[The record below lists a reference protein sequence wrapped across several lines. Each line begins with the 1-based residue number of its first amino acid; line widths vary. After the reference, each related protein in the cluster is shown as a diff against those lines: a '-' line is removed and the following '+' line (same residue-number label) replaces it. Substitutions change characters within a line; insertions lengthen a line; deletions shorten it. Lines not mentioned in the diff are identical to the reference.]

1 MRTAFLGLVERKPLD
16 DISIK
21 EITDGA
27 GLSYP
32 TFFRRYAGKSELL
45 EEIAT
50 DEVRRLIALGHAALD
65 GGQGSAWELCS
76 YVHAHRKLWTVL
88 LNGGA
93 AHIMREEFRRIA
105 EEMAYSR
112 PRANPW
118 LPVELAAPFVTSG
131 IFEILAWWLRQ
142 PEDYPLDDIVALFD
156 ALIVDVTARP
166 RIAPKLIRKPEIN
179 QP

>member
-1 MRTAFLGLVERKPLD
+1 M
-16 DISIK
+16 
-21 EITDGA
+21 
-27 GLSYP
+27 
-32 TFFRRYAGKSELL
+32 
-45 EEIAT
+45 
-50 DEVRRLIALGHAALD
+50 
-65 GGQGSAWELCS
+65 
-76 YVHAHRKLWTVL
+76 L